1 MRAGSNSGLPELF
14 FFLKLR
20 HVEADR
26 WKRQWGWKKTEPQDV
41 LSNVDHQM
49 REMMSDSLN
58 LSFGLKSQH
67 SCHYSLGQRCPVKIT
82 GRCDTKEE

>member
-1 MRAGSNSGLPELF
+1 METSVGFE
-14 FFLKLR
+14 
-20 HVEADR
+20 
-26 WKRQWGWKKTEPQDV
+26 KTEPQDV

-67 SCHYSLGQRCPVKIT
+67 SCHYSLGERCLVKIT
-82 GRCDTKEE
+82 GRRDTKEE